1 MTKAPTLLPYA
12 SNNLV
17 PLLAG
22 KVHVPI
28 RPVYKHTKAKTTKSK
43 LTAVTKTNNNNNKE
57 KPAVAKK
64 KPVDLLRSILHSSV
78 PASLPSQSKAVSSSI
93 SSSNKKTLSFEKP
106 SEEDIEAYDLET
118 VKAIRTNNI
127 GLLRQLWSNGKGKS
141 MNACNQF
148 GESVLHMACR
158 RGYTK
163 IADFLLR
170 EVKVRIDRCD
180 DFGRN
185 PFHDALWTSKPNFDV
200 VDLLIEYSDPLLM
213 LSEDVRGN
221 TPFAYARQEH
231 NELWVTYLAKRK
243 QNILNRIDATT
254 NSNNNDESGGTIN
267 GEGDCKNLGK
277 QLLVV
282 G

>member
-1 MTKAPTLLPYA
+1 MTKAPTLLPYT
-12 SNNLV
+12 SNTLI

-22 KVHVPI
+22 PI
-28 RPVYKHTKAKTTKSK
+28 RPIHKHTKAKTSNSK
-43 LTAVTKTNNNNNKE
+43 LTSATKTNNNNNKE
-57 KPAVAKK
+57 KPTAAQK
-64 KPVDLLRSILHSSV
+64 KPVDLLRLILHSSA
-78 PASLPSQSKAVSSSI
+78 PPSPSSQSKAV

-106 SEEDIEAYDLET
+106 SEEDIKAYDLET

-185 PFHDALWTSKPNFDV
+185 PYHDALWTSIPNFDI
-200 VDLLIEYSDPLLM
+200 VDLLIEFSDPLLM

-221 TPFAYARQEH
+221 TPFAYARHEH
-231 NELWVTYLAKRK
+231 NELWVTFLEKRK
-243 QNILNRIDATT
+243 QNILNRINATT
-254 NSNNNDESGGTIN
+254 NSYNNDEDGGMIN
-267 GEGDCKNLGK
+267 CEDDCKNVGE
-277 QLLVV
+277 QFLVV